1 MGDYKRGKKLFKK
14 STLIYREHY
23 NLVLYTGEEAKNIC
37 KEIESRI
44 IEKTE
49 GLIIRLSIQITNE
62 FISNFPKLKFI
73 GSPTTGITHDKNIF
87 SIRDLSVITLRDC
100 MSKIKGIT
108 ATGEHTVGLMLALG
122 RSTTRYHNSVIYD
135 HKWERELY
143 LGSQLSNKTIGII
156 GLEELENK

>member
-1 MGDYKRGKKLFKK
+1 MGNYKRAKNYSRKAL
-14 STLIYREHY
+14 SIYREHY

-73 GSPTTGITHDKNIF
+73 GSPTTGI
-87 SIRDLSVITLRDC
+87 
-100 MSKIKGIT
+100 
-108 ATGEHTVGLMLALG
+108 HT
-122 RSTTRYHNSVIYD
+122 
-135 HKWERELY
+135 
-143 LGSQLSNKTIGII
+143 
-156 GLEELENK
+156 